1 MKQKTTEW
9 GRMGAA
15 LILGVCVLLAGY
27 MVPNMGTASPG
38 SSQVG
43 NPAANIE
50 QIDWQTVDHSP
61 AAAIAEAAAIASS
74 PSENNQAGA
83 AIPKPLEAVAPV
95 ASYRP
100 ANIDEPAAIRARVDA
115 IEARL
120 TKLETD
126 ALAASKPKPAS
137 VSPLPPSTIIYSEP
151 VRIESTAIYSE
162 PVVYRSSANTVC
174 VGGVCRTT
182 AAPVYNPPP
191 RRTLFRRW

>member
-1 MKQKTTEW
+1 MTNWKQDW
-9 GRMGAA
+9 GRMAAA
-15 LILGVCVLLAGY
+15 LIVGACVLLAGS

-38 SSQVG
+38 SSAAGNQV
-43 NPAANIE
+43 AT
-50 QIDWQTVDHSP
+50 IDWQTVDHSP
-61 AAAIAEAAAIASS
+61 AAAIAQVDAITNS
-74 PSENNQAGA
+74 PGEPPPGGA
-83 AIPKPLEAVAPV
+83 AIPKPLEAVPPV

-126 ALAASKPKPAS
+126 ALAAAKPKPAS

-182 AAPVYNPPP
+182 AAPIYNAPP